1 MNFDFSEKE
10 QAFFTE
16 IKGVITEF
24 CMDRDPE
31 TRDAVKAEEYL
42 RLALKAFARTPYP
55 GLGLNTVR
63 NGWGGVL
70 TLMPAMEIIARYS
83 PSLLLAMEMSTRVF
97 GRILAEL
104 GSEKQKTE
112 YLEPLLRGELLGA
125 VALSEQA
132 MNVEND
138 PLATFG
144 VMEGDQVVI
153 NGSKNYVVNAPAA
166 DWIAVAGRMDNEDV
180 LFLVPKGAGGLVIGE
195 RLSTL
200 GFEGTIISGLEL
212 TDCRIPAHGVIKAK
226 AGVDL
231 IGSLR
236 LWENQVLTGA
246 ALGMMKGSFESARD
260 YAKTHKSGGKPVIA
274 YQEVGFK
281 LAEMLTLFQTA
292 ELFAYRA
299 AWYAD
304 SGKKDVVPITLCAKI
319 FCTENAEQVAS
330 WALQILAGAGYSG
343 GNAAERAYRCA
354 KYGQI
359 AGISTEIARMRI
371 GDATLGVRG
380 RQRGA

>member
-1 MNFDFSEKE
+1 MA
-10 QAFFTE
+10 Q
-16 IKGVITEF
+16 
-24 CMDRDPE
+24 
-31 TRDAVKAEEYL
+31 
-42 RLALKAFARTPYP
+42 TPYP
-55 GLGLNTVR
+55 ALGLNTVQ
-63 NGWGGVL
+63 NGWGGML

-83 PSLLLAMEMSTRVF
+83 PSLLLAMEMSNRVF
-97 GRILAEL
+97 GRTLAAWGTEN
-104 GSEKQKTE
+104 QKAQ
-112 YLEPLLRGELLGA
+112 YLEPLLKGELLGA

-138 PLATFG
+138 PLATLG
-144 VMEGDQVVI
+144 VIQGEQVVI

-166 DWIAVAGRMDNEDV
+166 DSIAVAGRLDNEDV
-180 LFLVPKGAGGLVIGE
+180 LFLVPKGAVGLVIGE

-200 GFEGTIISGLEL
+200 GFEGAIISGLEL
-212 TDCRIPAHGVIKAK
+212 VDCRISAHQVIKAEF
-226 AGVDL
+226 GVDL
-231 IGSLR
+231 LGALR
-236 LWENQVLTGA
+236 LWENQVLIGA

-292 ELFAYRA
+292 ELLAFRA

-304 SGKKDVVPITLCAKI
+304 DLKKDVVPMTLSAKV

-359 AGISTEIARMRI
+359 AGVSTEIARVKI
-371 GDATLGVRG
+371 GDTTLGVR
-380 RQRGA
+380 R